1 MLQKFLLSR
10 GLTGKFRFA
19 VVECDEEWHSIG
31 DGRAGYIIQRSY
43 GQVRGKT
50 TLSPQIIV
58 DRTKQKR
65 NWQEQYTLQFNS
77 EVKKY
82 LDKGY
87 KEIDK
92 HPNEYTDDEL
102 LSIFGDVKTNQ
113 YGVIKPQLAKQADK
127 VTNPKIFN
135 KEWLIS
141 RKLDGV
147 KALFYWDGKE
157 VHTASRGGEHYDYS
171 TTHLRTNPSLVA
183 FFKDNPTVIL
193 DGELFVRGKTLQ
205 QISGAARME
214 KNAYDCDW
222 LQYWIYDC
230 YDSSNIDM
238 PAKDRYTDILINKL
252 NKING
257 IFVYMGVDDDEI
269 SDSIRILYHEYVTG
283 WDNMKALHDKWVA
296 EGFEGAVITDPSK
309 PYKVGSRCNNLIKI
323 KQYKS
328 EDFKVIGYKLG
339 LRGSEDMTFT
349 CELEDGRTFEA
360 MPVGNREIKAEYVEN
375 FETKYKGHKAECTFF
390 NYSDD
395 GIPTQPKLRIFRF
408 DLE

>member
-1 MLQKFLLSR
+1 MIKYLLGKAS
-10 GLTGKFRFA
+10 TGKFRFA
-19 VVECDEEWHSIG
+19 VVECDEEWHEPEH
-31 DGRAGYIIQRSY
+31 GYVIQRSY
-43 GQVRGKT
+43 GQVGGKT
-50 TLSPQIIV
+50 TLSPKIIV

-65 NWQEQYTLQFNS
+65 TWQEQYTLQFNS
-77 EVKKY
+77 ETKKF

-87 KEIDK
+87 VEVEK
-92 HPNEYTDDEL
+92 HPNEYTLDEL
-102 LSIFGDVKTNQ
+102 QSIFGDVKTNQ

-127 VTNPKIFN
+127 VTNPKIFD

-147 KALFYWDGKE
+147 KALFYYKDGE
-157 VHTASRGGEHYDYS
+157 IHTASRGGEDYDPA
-171 TTHLRTNPSLVA
+171 TTHLREDPKLLK
-183 FFKDNPTVIL
+183 FFETHPTVIL

-214 KNAYDCDW
+214 KNAVDCDW
-222 LQYWIYDC
+222 LQYWVYDC
-230 YDSSNIDM
+230 YDTANPNIIAVDRWKFLVSNFAQNSNIPIYSVVTDDNI
-238 PAKDRYTDILINKL
+238 KDPIKL
-252 NKING
+252 L
-257 IFVYMGVDDDEI
+257 F
-269 SDSIRILYHEYVTG
+269 HEYVSG

-309 PYKVGSRCNNLIKI
+309 PYKPGSRCNNLIKI

-328 EDFKVIGYKLG
+328 EDFTVVGYKLG

-349 CELEDGRTFEA
+349 CALEDGRTFEA
-360 MPVGNREIKAEYVEN
+360 MPVGDRATKAEYVKN
-375 FETKYKGHKAECTFF
+375 FDNKYRGHKAECTFF

-408 DLE
+408 DLED

>member
-1 MLQKFLLSR
+1 MIKYLLGRAS
-10 GLTGKFRFA
+10 TGKFRFA
-19 VVECDEEWHSIG
+19 VVECDEEWHSAD

-50 TLSPQIIV
+50 TLSPQILV

-127 VTNPKIFN
+127 VTNPKIFD

-157 VHTASRGGEHYDYS
+157 IHTASRGGEHYDYS
-171 TTHLRTNPSLVA
+171 TTHLRTNPFLME
-183 FFKDNPTVIL
+183 FFKENPTVIL

-269 SDSIRILYHEYVTG
+269 SDSIRILHHEYVTG
-283 WDNMKALHDKWVA
+283 WDNMKKLHDKWVT

-328 EDFKVIGYKLG
+328 EDFTVVGYKLG

-349 CELEDGRTFEA
+349 CVLEDGHTFEA
-360 MPVGNREIKAEYVEN
+360 MPVGNRETKAEYVEN

>member
-1 MLQKFLLSR
+1 MIKYLLGKAS
-10 GLTGKFRFA
+10 TGKFRFA
-19 VVECDEEWHSIG
+19 VVECDEEWHEPEH
-31 DGRAGYIIQRSY
+31 GYVIQRSY
-43 GQVRGKT
+43 GQVGGKT
-50 TLSPQIIV
+50 TLSPKIIV

-65 NWQEQYTLQFNS
+65 TWKEQYILQFNS
-77 EVKKY
+77 ETKKF

-87 KEIDK
+87 VEVEK
-92 HPNEYTDDEL
+92 HPNEYTLDEL
-102 LSIFGDVKTNQ
+102 QLIFGDVKTNQ

-127 VTNPKIFN
+127 VTNPKIFE
-135 KEWLIS
+135 KKWLIS

-147 KALFYWDGKE
+147 KALFYYKDG
-157 VHTASRGGEHYDYS
+157 VIHTASRGGEDYDAA
-171 TTHLRTNPSLVA
+171 TTHLREDLKLLK
-183 FFKDNPTVIL
+183 FFEAHPTVIL

-222 LQYWIYDC
+222 LQYWVYDC
-230 YDSSNIDM
+230 YDSSNVDM
-238 PAKDRYTDILINKL
+238 IASDRYKFLMLELCDNCDIPMYLTIE
-252 NKING
+252 
-257 IFVYMGVDDDEI
+257 DDEHNVP
-269 SDSIRILYHEYVTG
+269 IRLLLHEYVEG
-283 WDNMKALHDKWVA
+283 WDNMKKLHDKWVA

-328 EDFKVIGYKLG
+328 EDFTVVGYKLG

-349 CELEDGRTFEA
+349 CALEDGRTFEA
-360 MPVGNREIKAEYVEN
+360 MPVGDRATKAEYVKN
-375 FETKYKGHKAECTFF
+375 FDNKYRGHKAECTFF

-408 DLE
+408 DLED

>member
-1 MLQKFLLSR
+1 MIKYLLGKAS
-10 GLTGKFRFA
+10 TGKFRFA
-19 VVECDEEWHSIG
+19 VVECDEEWHEPEH
-31 DGRAGYIIQRSY
+31 GYVIQRSY
-43 GQVRGKT
+43 GQVGGKT
-50 TLSPQIIV
+50 TLSPKIIV

-65 NWQEQYTLQFNS
+65 TWKEQYTLQFNS
-77 EVKKY
+77 ETKKF

-87 KEIDK
+87 VEVEK
-92 HPNEYTDDEL
+92 HPKEYTLDEL
-102 LSIFGDVKTNQ
+102 QAIFGEVKTNQ

-127 VTNPKIFN
+127 VTNPKIFD

-147 KALFYWDGKE
+147 KALFYYKNGE
-157 VHTASRGGEHYDYS
+157 IHTASRGGEDYDAA
-171 TTHLRTNPSLVA
+171 TTHLREYPPLIN
-183 FFKDNPTVIL
+183 FFKANPTIIL

-230 YDSSNIDM
+230 YDTANPDM
-238 PAKDRYTDILINKL
+238 IAEDRYKFLINEL
-252 NKING
+252 NHKFG
-257 IFVYMGVDDDEI
+257 VLVYCSIVDDTLE
-269 SDSIRILYHEYVTG
+269 DSIRILEHEYVSG

-328 EDFKVIGYKLG
+328 EDFTVVGYKLG

-349 CELEDGRTFEA
+349 CALEDGRTFEA
-360 MPVGNREIKAEYVEN
+360 MPVGDRATKAEYVKN
-375 FETKYKGHKAECTFF
+375 FDNKYRGHKAECTFF

-408 DLE
+408 DLED

>member
-1 MLQKFLLSR
+1 MIKYLLGRAS
-10 GLTGKFRFA
+10 TGKFRFA

-92 HPNEYTDDEL
+92 HPNEYADDEL

-157 VHTASRGGEHYDYS
+157 IHTASRGGEHYDYS

>member
-1 MLQKFLLSR
+1 MIKYLLGKSS
-10 GLTGKFRFA
+10 TGKFRFA
-19 VVECDEEWHSIG
+19 VVECSEEWNDDLG
-31 DGRAGYIIQRSY
+31 GYVIQRSY
-43 GQVRGKT
+43 GQVKGKT
-50 TLSPQIIV
+50 TLSPAIV
-58 DRTKQKR
+58 VNKTKQKR
-65 NWQEQYTLQFNS
+65 NWVEQYTLQFNS
-77 EVKKY
+77 EVKKF

-87 KEIDK
+87 KEVEK
-92 HPNEYTDDEL
+92 HPNDYTEDEL
-102 LSIFGDVKTNQ
+102 NEIFGDVKTNQ

-127 VTNPKIFN
+127 VTNTKIFD

-147 KALFYWDGKE
+147 KALFYYKDGE
-157 VHTASRGGEHYDYS
+157 IHTASRGGEHYDYS
-171 TTHLRTNPSLVA
+171 TEHLRTYPPLVS
-183 FFKDNPTVIL
+183 FFKENPTVIL
-193 DGELFVRGKTLQ
+193 DGELFVIGKSLQ

-230 YDSSNIDM
+230 YDTSD
-238 PAKDRYTDILINKL
+238 PEKTAADRWSFLVEELHCK
-252 NKING
+252 NG
-257 IFVYMGVDDDEI
+257 IFIYYDPENDEI
-269 SDSIRILYHEYVTG
+269 KDPIRLLNHQIVDG
-283 WDNMKALHDKWVA
+283 WDNMKFLHDIWVS

-309 PYKVGSRCNNLIKI
+309 PYKPGARCNNLIKI

-360 MPVGNREIKAEYVEN
+360 MPVGDRATKEEYVEN
-375 FETKYKGHKAECTFF
+375 FETKYKNHLAECTYF
-390 NYSDD
+390 NYSEDS
-395 GIPTQPKLRIFRF
+395 IPTQPKLRVFRF

>member
-1 MLQKFLLSR
+1 MIKYLLGRAS
-10 GLTGKFRFA
+10 TGKFRFA

-183 FFKDNPTVIL
+183 FFKDNPTIIL

-238 PAKDRYTDILINKL
+238 LAKDRYTDILINKL

-323 KQYKS
+323 KQYMS
-328 EDFKVIGYKLG
+328 EDFKVTGYKFG

>member
-1 MLQKFLLSR
+1 MIKYLLGKSS
-10 GLTGKFRFA
+10 TGKFRFA
-19 VVECDEEWHSIG
+19 VVECSEEWNDDLG
-31 DGRAGYIIQRSY
+31 GYVIQRSY
-43 GQVRGKT
+43 GQVKGKT
-50 TLSPQIIV
+50 TLSPAIVV

-65 NWQEQYTLQFNS
+65 NWVEQYTLQFNS
-77 EVKKY
+77 EVKKF

-87 KEIDK
+87 KEVEK
-92 HPNEYTDDEL
+92 HPNDYTEDEL
-102 LSIFGDVKTNQ
+102 NKIFGDVKTNQ

-127 VTNPKIFN
+127 VTNTKIFD

-147 KALFYWDGKE
+147 KALFYYKDGE
-157 VHTASRGGEHYDYS
+157 IHTASRGGEHYDYS
-171 TTHLRTNPSLVA
+171 TEHLRTYPPLVS
-183 FFKDNPTVIL
+183 FFKENPTVIL
-193 DGELFVRGKTLQ
+193 DGELFVRGKSLQ

-230 YDSSNIDM
+230 YDTFD
-238 PAKDRYTDILINKL
+238 PEKTAADRWSFLVEELHCK
-252 NKING
+252 NG
-257 IFVYMGVDDDEI
+257 IFIYYDPENDEI
-269 SDSIRILYHEYVTG
+269 KDPIRLLNHQIVDG
-283 WDNMKALHDKWVA
+283 WDNMKFLHDIWVS

-309 PYKVGSRCNNLIKI
+309 PYKPGARCNNLIKI

-360 MPVGNREIKAEYVEN
+360 MPVGDRATKEEYVEN
-375 FETKYKGHKAECTFF
+375 FETKYKNHLAECTYF
-390 NYSDD
+390 NYSEDS
-395 GIPTQPKLRIFRF
+395 IPTQPKLRIFRF

>member
-1 MLQKFLLSR
+1 MIKYLLGKAS
-10 GLTGKFRFA
+10 TGKFRFA
-19 VVECDEEWHSIG
+19 IVECDEEWHEPEH
-31 DGRAGYIIQRSY
+31 GYVIQRSY
-43 GQVRGKT
+43 GQVGGKT
-50 TLSPQIIV
+50 TLSPKIIV

-65 NWQEQYTLQFNS
+65 NWKEQYTLQFNS
-77 EVKKY
+77 EVKKF

-87 KEIDK
+87 IEVEK
-92 HPNEYTDDEL
+92 HPGEYTSKEL
-102 LSIFGDVKTNQ
+102 QAIFGDVKTNQ

-127 VTNPKIFN
+127 VTNPKIFE
-135 KEWLIS
+135 KKWLIS

-147 KALFYWDGKE
+147 KALFYYKDGE
-157 VHTASRGGEHYDYS
+157 IHTASRGGEDYDAA
-171 TTHLRTNPSLVA
+171 TTHLRENPKLLK
-183 FFKDNPTVIL
+183 FFEANPTVIL

-222 LQYWIYDC
+222 LQYWVYDC
-230 YDSSNIDM
+230 YISSDVDM
-238 PAKDRYTDILINKL
+238 IADDRWGFLMHELCNNFEIPM
-252 NKING
+252 
-257 IFVYMGVDDDEI
+257 YMSTEDDERE
-269 SDSIRILYHEYVTG
+269 DPIRVLIHEYVTG
-283 WDNMKALHDKWVA
+283 WDNMKKLHDKWVA

-328 EDFKVIGYKLG
+328 EDFVVIGYKLG

-360 MPVGNREIKAEYVEN
+360 MPVGDRATKAEYVEN
-375 FETKYKGHKAECTFF
+375 FDNKYRGHKAECTFF

-408 DLE
+408 DLED